1 MGVYFKTSLG
11 VAGRIFRGNKYFGVL
26 NRPLKRLKYF
36 ETTVNVKHRQAW
48 SADSP
53 KGSVLFYKTATDFD

>member
-53 KGSVLFYKTATDFD
+53 KG